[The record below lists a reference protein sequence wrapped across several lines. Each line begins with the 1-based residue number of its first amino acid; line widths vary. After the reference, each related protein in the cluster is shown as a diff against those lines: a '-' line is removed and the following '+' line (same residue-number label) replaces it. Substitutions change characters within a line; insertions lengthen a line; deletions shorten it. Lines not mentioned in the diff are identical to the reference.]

1 MPGLGSYFLIMIMT
15 REARSAATD
24 GILGS
29 PITITRTL
37 SLSFGT
43 TGEELALGPPRFMT
57 LDDTYGESEPTERYD
72 VT

>member
-1 MPGLGSYFLIMIMT
+1 VGSYFLIIIMT
-15 REARSAATD
+15 REACSAATD

-43 TGEELALGPPRFMT
+43 TGEELALGPPKVHA